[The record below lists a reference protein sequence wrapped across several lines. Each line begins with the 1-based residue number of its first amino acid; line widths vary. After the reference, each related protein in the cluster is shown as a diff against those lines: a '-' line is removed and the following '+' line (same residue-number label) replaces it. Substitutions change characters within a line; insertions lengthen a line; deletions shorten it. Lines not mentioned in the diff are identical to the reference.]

1 MESLAESGTKVPG
14 FRGRVM
20 VEIDRLGQL
29 STEMRRALPAS
40 VEEANEIL
48 NQKDSIINLA
58 QMEAQRIKDAAR
70 QQVDSITMAAQ
81 QEHESKVGENE
92 IVRAAEEKGL
102 GMLDESQREAQQI
115 AQDAQRKAY
124 KIIDEADSAA
134 NARRDGA
141 DRYAREALF
150 NLEERMA
157 EVLGQVRR
165 GIDALGVDMETL
177 ETKVPA

>member
-1 MESLAESGTKVPG
+1 MELL
-14 FRGRVM
+14 
-20 VEIDRLGQL
+20 D
-29 STEMRRALPAS
+29 ST
-40 VEEANEIL
+40 V
-48 NQKDSIINLA
+48 
-58 QMEAQRIKDAAR
+58 
-70 QQVDSITMAAQ
+70 
-81 QEHESKVGENE
+81 
-92 IVRAAEEKGL
+92 
-102 GMLDESQREAQQI
+102 DESQREAQQI

>member
-70 QQVDSITMAAQ
+70 QQVDSITRAAQ